1 MAETLLQS
9 GGQLYA
15 VSGRRPRIDLA
26 EAVRASVPNLYA
38 RKAFEQDAARL
49 RLEEEA
55 QRRAGTQQTI
65 GNVLSGTGTLIQAG
79 QLAKATGL
87 LGGSGGLFGGSA
99 AAAPAVSA
107 APAIGVEA
115 GLVAGAEIAAPV
127 ATGAILGPTAAE
139 AGALVATEAGAGAG
153 GGAVGGAGGAAAG
166 GVGASGAAAGAAVV
180 GVASAA
186 GGYGGGKFVRGL
198 GARGTTGGLT
208 GAAAGGVIG
217 FAIGGFAGA
226 AVGALAGGLSG
237 AGICILVTCCHGRD
251 SEEVALARRYRDM
264 YLDAVDLRG
273 YYAVG
278 EPMVCEMQNNPR
290 YTDEV
295 RTELV
300 EPLLKWGAFV
310 LGESEEP
317 PSEEEAWK
325 AGAFLRHIRAVG
337 ELMESYVRSNG
348 EVV

>member
-153 GGAVGGAGGAAAG
+153 GGAAAG

-186 GGYGGGKFVRGL
+186 GGYGGGKLVRGL

-251 SEEVALARRYRDM
+251 SEEVALARRYRDT

-278 EPMVCEMQNNPR
+278 EPMVREMQNNPR

-317 PSEEEAWK
+317 PSEADARK
-325 AGAFLRHIRAVG
+325 AGTFLRYIRAVG
-337 ELMESYVRSNG
+337 ETMESFTRSNG